1 MVGGSYLKKKKKI
14 LGETETMPTVNIFRE
29 TRRFSAMNQEK

>member
-1 MVGGSYLKKKKKI
+1 MVGGSYLKKKKI
-14 LGETETMPTVNIFRE
+14 LGETETMPTVNIFGE